1 VTERADG
8 IPGFVDADGQ
18 LLEGIHCTSCGA
30 AVNQRMIATS
40 YPCPG
45 GQVRRRYCD
54 CGTDVVTVE
63 RVIDRPKLKGV
74 FLVHGFSGPVRGGP
88 GGKSG
93 VGQPASLIAQL
104 VRALGGKV
112 TRFK

>member
-1 VTERADG
+1 MSERADG
-8 IPGFVDADGQ
+8 IPGFVDADGC
-18 LLEGIHCTSCGA
+18 LLEGIHCINCGA
-30 AVNQRMIATS
+30 AVNQRMVATS

-54 CGTDVVTVE
+54 CGQDVMTVE
-63 RVIDRPKLKGV
+63 RVIDRPRLKGCYI
-74 FLVHGFSGPVRGGP
+74 VHGFPENRRGGP
-88 GGKSG
+88 GGRGG
-93 VGQPASLIAQL
+93 VGQPSSIVAQL